1 LADCQDLTFPIP
13 IGTADGDAPGVR
25 LLANSCGEQASESP
39 AKEVSAGERPQNMS
53 EQRQGFM
60 QQLDGWTEAQ
70 VIKPAIAA
78 WREYQDLLDQLPEE
92 DAKDAFRTAMD
103 EVKKAVREKVLESYR
118 NGQQAGPRRQSTKQ
132 K

>member
-1 LADCQDLTFPIP
+1 
-13 IGTADGDAPGVR
+13 
-25 LLANSCGEQASESP
+25 
-39 AKEVSAGERPQNMS
+39 MS
-53 EQRQGFM
+53 EQKQGFM
-60 QQLDGWTEAQ
+60 QQLDSWTETE

-92 DAKDAFRTAMD
+92 EAKAGFRTATA

-118 NGQQAGPRRQSTKQ
+118 NGQQAGPRRQNTKQ